1 MPKGKK
7 QDRRNIFMAKIPKYY
22 VRPDGL
28 HESIIVVT
36 MADGTRK
43 RKAFRGKT
51 DTEVY
56 NKIKAYGREAASH
69 PDGVLFK
76 VEARAWWNAIE
87 PTLEYNTIK
96 SCRPAY
102 KRAVDRFGEEV
113 AAKLTAKEI
122 DRYIQEFAV
131 TRARKTVVTQLQV
144 IRQILRQAEL
154 DGVIHYNPAQAV
166 RPPRNLPQTRREA
179 PTKEEIQR
187 IKDSVNLPFGLFAF
201 LIYHTGC
208 RRGEALALKGTDID
222 RKKRLVHIT
231 KSIYHEGNKPRL
243 KRPKTEK
250 GYRGRTPLSAL
261 DTALPKRLGKGFLFS
276 LDGGETPLTN
286 DKMTELYDQ
295 YRAASGVTV
304 TAHQIRHGYATALF
318 ENGIDPKT
326 AQTLLGHAQ
335 LSTTMDIYTH
345 VCQDVISAAAE
356 KMEKGF

>member
-1 MPKGKK
+1 MP
-7 QDRRNIFMAKIPKYY
+7 KIPKYY

-28 HESIIVVT
+28 HESIIRVS
-36 MADGTRK
+36 MPDGTTK

-56 NKIKAYGREAASH
+56 NKIKAYGRESASH
-69 PDGVLFK
+69 PDGVLFR
-76 VEARAWWNAIE
+76 VEARAWWDSME
-87 PTLEYNTIK
+87 PNLEHNTVK
-96 SCRPAY
+96 SYRPAY
-102 KRAVDRFGEEV
+102 ERAVAHFGGEV
-113 AAKLTAKEI
+113 AAKITAQDI
-122 DRYIQEFAV
+122 DRYIREFAA

-144 IRQILRQAEL
+144 IRQILRRAEL

-166 RPPRNLPQTRREA
+166 KPPRNLPQTRREA
-179 PTKEEIQR
+179 PSKAEIQR
-187 IKDSVNLPFGLFAF
+187 IKESADLPFGLFAF

-208 RRGEALALKGTDID
+208 RRGEALALTGADID
-222 RKKRLVHIT
+222 RKKKLVHIT
-231 KSIYHEGNKPRL
+231 KSIYHEGNKPRV
-243 KRPKTEK
+243 KCPKTEK
-250 GYRGRTPLSAL
+250 GFRDVPLLSAL
-261 DTALPKRLGKGFLFS
+261 DKALSVRLGRGFLFS

-286 DKMTELYDQ
+286 DQVTELYNR

-304 TAHQIRHGYATALF
+304 TPHQIRHGYATALF

-345 VCQDVISAAAE
+345 VCENVIAAAAK